1 MYPIKAAGYSFYN
14 LWGADSLP
22 SFPDDGLQSDFAEMA
37 PAIGGLRLVKL
48 LVEPDEAYDFS
59 EQPGNAPQPADG
71 IHLYDTP
78 GSQVHYT
85 PTLDMLVVLDGE
97 VWLELDGGQEVHLK
111 KGDFA
116 IQNGTRHAWR
126 NHGTTTAEVAVA
138 VVGVSH
144 AGFGTSD

>member
-1 MYPIKAAGYSFYN
+1 
-14 LWGADSLP
+14 
-22 SFPDDGLQSDFAEMA
+22 MA
-37 PAIGGLRLVKL
+37 PDLGGLRLVKL
-48 LVEPDEAYDFS
+48 LVEPDGAYDFGD
-59 EQPGNAPQPADG
+59 QPGRASEEADG
-71 IHLYDTP
+71 IHLYDAA

-126 NHGTTTAEVAVA
+126 NHGTKTAEVAVA
-138 VVGVSH
+138 VVGVPH
-144 AGFGTSD
+144 AGFGATA